1 VLSFFGA
8 AARLCAGHPAL
19 RAGGAGCV
27 SCCTGALE
35 VTQTV
40 MAVVAAFTLT
50 PEKCLGGFA
59 CRNTLRMN
67 QEVTGGPARKCGN
80 VKISGHMKK

>member
-1 VLSFFGA
+1 M
-8 AARLCAGHPAL
+8 
-19 RAGGAGCV
+19 
-27 SCCTGALE
+27 
-35 VTQTV
+35 VT
-40 MAVVAAFTLT
+40 AVVAAFTLT